1 MVLRPDLNL
10 TLHVLDVAAKSGL
23 PFIVQPHLAVA
34 RTVDSDIIDAIYSAD
49 SFVVLEFHDN
59 LRDLL
64 QQRFWTDISH
74 HSFDIIQLIIEID
87 RLIETIN
94 ESFYTIML

>member
-64 QQRFWTDISH
+64 QQRFCTDIFH
-74 HSFDIIQLIIEID
+74 HSFDIIQLIEID
-87 RLIETIN
+87 HCLLDTLPSR
-94 ESFYTIML
+94 YYRP